1 MLESKILCCCLVT
14 ISCPTLCNPMDCSL
28 PGSSVHGISQA
39 RILEWVAIPFSR
51 GSSWPRDQTHVSCIG
66 RRILYYWATRE
77 AQTRAPEQGHEPWTL
92 GLKVWC
98 STHWDNHNNNNF
110 LHFRFKFF
118 QKEVKHQ
125 SSNSS
130 LRTGEIE
137 IRAMASGKCMSQ
149 KKWLT

>member
-1 MLESKILCCCLVT
+1 MCVLVAESCL
-14 ISCPTLCNPMDCSL
+14 TLCDPMDYIL
-28 PGSSVHGISQA
+28 PGSSVHGISLA
-39 RILEWVAIPFSR
+39 RILAWVAILFSR
-51 GSSWPRDQTHVSCIG
+51 GPSWSRDQTHVSCIG

-98 STHWDNHNNNNF
+98 STHWANHHNNNF

-130 LRTGEIE
+130 LKTGEIE